1 MNLRNRFGDVR
12 TMTFSVMKHKALS
25 SMGNPEGSGL
35 SLTCA
40 EYFAGIGLVRLG
52 LEQAGWKVV
61 FANDWAQDKFEMYA
75 AHFEDASQHYRVQD
89 IFSVCHADIPNTLLA
104 TASFPCIDLSLAGN
118 LKGIGGQY
126 SSAFWGFIEI
136 LERQAD
142 KPRLVMVEN
151 VAGWLTSNGGQ
162 DFRLTIQALNR
173 LGYACDVFAIDAAH
187 FVPQSRPRIFVIGVQ
202 TPYANQNSSIF
213 AGRSASLKTQ
223 ALERAIAA
231 NLDLCW
237 NFMEVPALPER
248 VKTDVSDVVENIAED
263 DARWWVEDEVQRH
276 LKMMSSINL
285 DYLKDLQ
292 DLPYYSYCTMY
303 RRVREGRQRAELR
316 KDGIAGCL
324 RTASGGSSRQMLVR
338 VGVGTIR
345 MRVMTPREYARL
357 QGVPD
362 DYPIPSQVNQA
373 LTGFGDAVC
382 VPVIAWIAENILN
395 SLVTLVEENPL
406 VLHC

>member
-1 MNLRNRFGDVR
+1 
-12 TMTFSVMKHKALS
+12 
-25 SMGNPEGSGL
+25 
-35 SLTCA
+35 
-40 EYFAGIGLVRLG
+40 
-52 LEQAGWKVV
+52 LEQVGWKVV

-89 IFSVCHADIPNTLLA
+89 IFSVCDADIPHTLLA

-126 SSAFWGFIEI
+126 SSAFWGFIEV

-187 FVPQSRPRIFVIGVQ
+187 FVPQSRLRIFVVGVQ
-202 TPYANQNSSIF
+202 MPYANQNRAIF

-231 NLDLCW
+231 NADLCW
-237 NFMEVPALPER
+237 HFMGVPPLPKR

-276 LKMMSSINL
+276 LDMMSAINL
-285 DYLKDLQ
+285 DYLNDLQ
-292 DLPYYSYCTMY
+292 DLPDYAYCTMY

-362 DYPIPSQVNQA
+362 DYPIPVQVNQA

-395 SLVTLVEENPL
+395 SLVKLVEENLL
-406 VLHC
+406 VLHR

>member
-1 MNLRNRFGDVR
+1 MLQ
-12 TMTFSVMKHKALS
+12 KALTTI
-25 SMGNPEGSGL
+25 L
-35 SLTCA
+35 SAIPLKWTLT
-40 EYFAGIGLVRLG
+40 
-52 LEQAGWKVV
+52 
-61 FANDWAQDKFEMYA
+61 
-75 AHFEDASQHYRVQD
+75 
-89 IFSVCHADIPNTLLA
+89 
-104 TASFPCIDLSLAGN
+104 
-118 LKGIGGQY
+118 
-126 SSAFWGFIEI
+126 
-136 LERQAD
+136 
-142 KPRLVMVEN
+142 
-151 VAGWLTSNGGQ
+151 
-162 DFRLTIQALNR
+162 
-173 LGYACDVFAIDAAH
+173 
-187 FVPQSRPRIFVIGVQ
+187 RIFVVGVQ
-202 TPYANQNSSIF
+202 TPYANQSRSIF

-231 NLDLCW
+231 NLDLGW
-237 NFMEVPALPER
+237 NFMEVPSLPER
-248 VKTDVSDVVENIAED
+248 VKTDVSDVVENLAED

-292 DLPYYSYCTMY
+292 DLPDYAYCTMY

-362 DYPIPSQVNQA
+362 DYPIPLQVNQA

-395 SLVTLVEENPL
+395 SLVTLVQVNPL
-406 VLHC
+406 CFVANSILHPIYDTGAYE

>member
-1 MNLRNRFGDVR
+1 
-12 TMTFSVMKHKALS
+12 
-25 SMGNPEGSGL
+25 MGKPEGSGQ

-136 LERQAD
+136 LERQTD

-187 FVPQSRPRIFVIGVQ
+187 FVPQSRPRIFVVGVQ
-202 TPYANQNSSIF
+202 TSHVNQDNSIF

-223 ALERAIAA
+223 ALERALAA

-237 NFMEVPALPER
+237 NFMEVPPLPER

-292 DLPYYSYCTMY
+292 GLPDYAYCTMY

-338 VGVGTIR
+338 VGEGTIR